1 MNREKFKK
9 QLFNEGFTKDEINA
23 YFRKKDNAEKKKQEE
38 KKLQKKLDKK
48 RKPIIFY
55 GYNTT
60 K

>member
-9 QLFNEGFTKDEINA
+9 QLLEQGFTKAEINA
-23 YFRKKDNAEKKKQEE
+23 YFKKKDDAEKKKQEQ